1 MQRALPADV
10 RTRLERQARES
21 MVEQQRIEA
30 ADTVP
35 FEEFRRQYV
44 SPQRLVV

>member
-1 MQRALPADV
+1 LPADV
-10 RTRLERQARES
+10 QTRLERLARQS
-21 MVEQQRIEA
+21 VVEQQRIEA

-35 FEEFRRQYV
+35 FEEFRQQYV